1 MCCSSKAPV
10 LLALQSLH
18 LERSLARSPLPIP
31 SFPSLPKAGSSSS
44 SQEALVP
51 ATRTSNR
58 RRTAVAEEGGR
69 RRREEELTAKET
81 QRDRD
86 REKHTLDML
95 PH

>member
-18 LERSLARSPLPIP
+18 LERSLARSSLPIP

-58 RRTAVAEEGGR
+58 RRTAVAEEGGG